1 MTYAKKTTVSIE
13 KTRMEIEA
21 MLTKFGGSYRR

>member
-1 MTYAKKTTVSIE
+1 MYATKTTVSIE

-21 MLTKFGGSYRR
+21 MLTRFGAAPR